1 MKTDAQLLADVEAE
15 LAWEPSVDH
24 RSIVVAVKHGVV
36 TLAGNVTSYPG
47 KWAAE
52 KAVKGV
58 AGVQAIANDIEV
70 RLGTEFHRPDH
81 DVAEAALNALR
92 MNMSIPASDIKI
104 IVQDGWLTLE
114 GKVSL
119 WYQKNA
125 AERAVR
131 DLWGVKG
138 VSNLIE
144 LKEQPKAADIKSKIQ
159 AAFQR
164 HASLDARH
172 VNVAVTDGSIF
183 LTGEV
188 NSWREREDAERA
200 AWAAPGVTRVEN
212 SLAVHS

>member
-1 MKTDAQLLADVEAE
+1 MKTDTQLLADIEAE

-24 RSIVVAVKHGVV
+24 HSIVVAVKDGVV
-36 TLAGNVTSYPG
+36 TLAGYVTSYPG

-52 KAVKGV
+52 KAAKSV
-58 AGVQAIANDIEV
+58 AGVQGIANDIEV
-70 RLGTEFHRPDH
+70 KLGAEYQRPDH
-81 DVAEAALNALR
+81 DVVEAAVNALR
-92 MNMSIPASDIKI
+92 MNMSIPASDIKV
-104 IVQDGWLTLE
+104 IVQNGWLTLE

-119 WYQKNA
+119 WYQRNA
-125 AERAVR
+125 AENAVR
-131 DLWGVKG
+131 NLWGVKG

-144 LKEQPKAADIKSKIQ
+144 LKAQPKAADVKSKIQ

-183 LTGEV
+183 LTGDV

-212 SLAVHS
+212 RLAVHS